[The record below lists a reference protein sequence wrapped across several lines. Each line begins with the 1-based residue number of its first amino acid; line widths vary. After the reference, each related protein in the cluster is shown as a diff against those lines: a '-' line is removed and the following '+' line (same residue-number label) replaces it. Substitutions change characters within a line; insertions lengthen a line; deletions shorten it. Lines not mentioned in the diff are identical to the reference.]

1 MPNFLYAEFLP
12 YDPVPPPA
20 PLPPA
25 PVASA
30 PTPPAGPPATRSPF
44 LNRCHEVLRLRHY
57 SYRTEEC
64 YVNWIKRYILFHGK
78 RHPRD
83 LGAAEIQGFL
93 THLAVDGHVSA
104 STQDQAFH
112 ALLFLYQQV
121 LEIELPRI
129 DAVRARRP
137 GRLPVVASRAEVRQV
152 LTAVV
157 GAGGLFRV
165 MAELQYGSG
174 LRLMESC
181 RVRVHDLDL
190 QRGQLL
196 VRAGKG
202 DKDRVVMVPR
212 KLHAGLAKVLE
223 WRTNLHAQD
232 VRQGVA
238 RVHLPEALGRKYP
251 HGARELGW
259 QFLFASRQLAHDP
272 RTGQVGRHH
281 VHKGALQRAVTAAVR
296 AAGLT
301 KHITCHTLRHS
312 FATHLLEMGYDIRT
326 VQTLLGHRDVATT
339 MIYTHVM
346 EQGVAGVRS
355 PLDLLDDL
363 AADDVAEAVE
373 GTRRRSGHVPS
384 GPV

>member
-1 MPNFLYAEFLP
+1 MFSGAKPPLPAPPASVAPAPAVPRPNRYPPAAHAAPPVGSARTRPDGPTPSAAAAPAPPKLLDRVRQALRQQPAAASDAETRVRWIEHYIYFHRRQHPSALGPAHVAQFLATLAARPQQQAEARAALQFLYAEFLP
-12 YDPVPPPA
+12 HDLVPPPA
-20 PLPPA
+20 PLPPPPA
-25 PVASA
+25 AAA
-30 PTPPAGPPATRSPF
+30 PTPPAGPPPTRSPF

-57 SYRTEEC
+57 SLRTEEC

-78 RHPRD
+78 RHPRE
-83 LGAAEIQGFL
+83 LGAAEIERFL

-137 GRLPVVASRAEVRQV
+137 ERLPVVASRAEVRQV

-157 GAGGLFRV
+157 GASGLFRV

-190 QRGQLL
+190 KRAQLL

-212 KLHAGLAKVLE
+212 KLHASLAKVL
-223 WRTNLHAQD
+223 
-232 VRQGVA
+232 
-238 RVHLPEALGRKYP
+238 
-251 HGARELGW
+251 
-259 QFLFASRQLAHDP
+259 
-272 RTGQVGRHH
+272 
-281 VHKGALQRAVTAAVR
+281 
-296 AAGLT
+296 
-301 KHITCHTLRHS
+301 
-312 FATHLLEMGYDIRT
+312 
-326 VQTLLGHRDVATT
+326 
-339 MIYTHVM
+339 
-346 EQGVAGVRS
+346 
-355 PLDLLDDL
+355 
-363 AADDVAEAVE
+363 
-373 GTRRRSGHVPS
+373 
-384 GPV
+384 